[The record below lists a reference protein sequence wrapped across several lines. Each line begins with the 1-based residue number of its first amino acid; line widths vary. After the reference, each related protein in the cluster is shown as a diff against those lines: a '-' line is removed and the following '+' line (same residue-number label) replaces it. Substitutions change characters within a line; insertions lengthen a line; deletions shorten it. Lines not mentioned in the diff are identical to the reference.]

1 MRSPLARDRRR
12 PPGFILPAQP
22 VIAEKVPAGE
32 NWIHELKHDG
42 YRLLARKERDRVQ
55 LWSRNGREWTVEFVA
70 IVAALRKL
78 PGDFGDRGRGGG
90 PIATRAC
97 RISNAWP
104 RQAASSAS

>member
-1 MRSPLARDRRR
+1 MLMRSPLARHKRR

-55 LWSRNGREWTVEFVA
+55 LWSRNGREWTGELVA
-70 IVAALRKL
+70 IVAALR
-78 PGDFGDRGRGGG
+78 
-90 PIATRAC
+90 
-97 RISNAWP
+97 
-104 RQAASSAS
+104 